1 MKKKMTFNH
10 CFINRI
16 YQIVIAKM
24 KRKIKSRRP
33 YVKKI
38 GRLRRRRSCF
48 LTYFPK
54 KNSKRGTM
62 DMKREVGSYGT

>member
-1 MKKKMTFNH
+1 M
-10 CFINRI
+10 
-16 YQIVIAKM
+16 
-24 KRKIKSRRP
+24 
-33 YVKKI
+33 KKI